1 MSHPQALSQVART
14 RRRGFTT
21 RPAMRAAGIATTVV
35 AMTLATPTTA
45 GATSLPVL
53 LTSSDAALQPLIDQI
68 LAGQQAM
75 VTADSAMPWATPGN
89 NALLPGLWQNLELQQ
104 LLLALHAQSPDQ
116 LFAQIP
122 DLTLGNATNA
132 RQWALLNNPDVFY
145 RITQGLNPNSSYVIS
160 GKFSP
165 GSAELSVNTNSIGPT
180 GSHTVDS
187 LELETGLKINPDG
200 TYTIYV
206 SPNQP
211 DDDSVNWVSS
221 ADANYLLARSTM
233 GDWGLGPSTI
243 NIECVAECS
252 SATTGVTTTG
262 LSPEAIESAL
272 RSVLDGM
279 ARTNGTMLALAQ
291 QGGITAPDNTMSPF
305 ANAST
310 GVIGAAAAQ
319 YNSAGSFSLQPD
331 QALIVKVPDV
341 DVAKYG
347 GINLYTAW
355 GQTLPYPLSINSYNN
370 TQAFHSDD
378 GYTYYVVSAQNPGV
392 ANWLDTDGLQNGAI
406 YARYLN
412 LPEGTDLTGLA
423 VTTQVVPVADVGQYL
438 PADTP
443 TVSPAEFAAMMN
455 ERVLTYDYAMDV
467 ARAAN
472 TEWVTEQLWV
482 HDLRDAMGASQFA
495 AVFGED
501 PFTPMWMRLTPAL
514 SPDWLAVGKDFLTNP
529 TGSLTAFMNTLPLA
543 GNDINLPVLLTQ
555 ELLQQN
561 FTETFHAVQAGVT
574 SGNWGQ
580 VFADLQTGG
589 QQLFS
594 ILNDALFDP
603 NTSITAGILNARDD
617 LATAVMT
624 ANGGFPTEAGLLA
637 TLEWAVMP
645 QLTQLAT
652 ATSSADVATDFSALM
667 AALGNAFDS
676 LH

>member
-1 MSHPQALSQVART
+1 MPHKRALGQVVRT

-21 RPAMRAAGIATTVV
+21 RPAVRAAGVATTV
-35 AMTLATPTTA
+35 MTLTLATPTA
-45 GATSLPVL
+45 GAAPSLPVM
-53 LTSSDAALQPLIDQI
+53 LTSSDSALQPLIDQI

-75 VTADSAMPWATPGN
+75 VTANSAMPWATPGN
-89 NALLPGLWQNLELQQ
+89 IALLPGLWQNLELQQ
-104 LLLALHAQSPDQ
+104 LILELHAQNPDQ

-122 DLTLGNATNA
+122 DLTLGNAANV

-145 RITQGLNPNSSYVIS
+145 RITQGLNPDSSYVIS
-160 GKFSP
+160 GKFSS

-206 SPNQP
+206 SPTKP

-233 GDWGLGPSTI
+233 GDWGLGPSAI

-252 SATTGVTTTG
+252 SATTGVTANG
-262 LSPEAIESAL
+262 LSSEAIESAL

-291 QGGITAPDNTMSPF
+291 QGGITVPENTMSPF
-305 ANAST
+305 ANASA

-319 YNSAGSFSLQPD
+319 YNSAGSFNLEPD

-370 TQAFHSDD
+370 TQSFHSED

-392 ANWLDTDGLQNGAI
+392 ANWLDTGGLENGAV

-423 VTTQVVPVADVGQYL
+423 VTTQVVPVADVSQYL
-438 PADTP
+438 PDDTP

-467 ARAAN
+467 ARTAN
-472 TEWVTEQLWV
+472 TEWVTQQLWM

-501 PFTPMWMRLTPAL
+501 PFTPMWLRLTPAL
-514 SPDWLAVGKDFLTNP
+514 SPDWFAVAKDFLTNP
-529 TGSLTAFMNTLPLA
+529 TGSLTAFLNTLPLA
-543 GNDINLPVLLTQ
+543 GNDINLPLLLTQ
-555 ELLQQN
+555 ELLRQN
-561 FTETFHAVQAGVT
+561 FTETFHAVQASVT
-574 SGNWGQ
+574 SGNWAQ
-580 VFADLQTGG
+580 VFTDVQTGG

-617 LATAVMT
+617 LATAIMT
-624 ANGGFPTEAGLLA
+624 SNGGFPTEAGLLS
-637 TLEWAVMP
+637 TLQWGLMS
-645 QLTQLAT
+645 QLTQLDAD
-652 ATSSADVATDFSALM
+652 SSLSDIAGLLNSAFSEL
-667 AALGNAFDS
+667 DS
-676 LH
+676 LF

>member
-1 MSHPQALSQVART
+1 MSHTKARQVVRAHRRSFTATPAARAI
-14 RRRGFTT
+14 GV
-21 RPAMRAAGIATTVV
+21 ATAVM
-35 AMTLATPTTA
+35 AMTLAAPTTA
-45 GATSLPVL
+45 EATALPVL

-89 NALLPGLWQNLELQQ
+89 IELLPDLWQNLLLQQ
-104 LLLALHAQSPDQ
+104 LILALHAQNPDQ

-122 DLTLGNATNA
+122 DLTLGNAANV

-145 RITQGLNPNSSYVIS
+145 RITQGLDPDSSYVIS
-160 GKFSP
+160 GKFAP

-180 GSHTVDS
+180 GSRTVDS

-206 SPNQP
+206 SPDRP

-252 SATTGVTTTG
+252 SATTGVTASG

-291 QGGITAPDNTMSPF
+291 QGGITVPENTMSPF
-305 ANAST
+305 ANASA

-319 YNSAGSFSLQPD
+319 YNSAGSFNLQPD

-370 TQAFHSDD
+370 TQSFHSED

-392 ANWLDTDGLQNGAI
+392 ANWLDTGGLESGAV

-438 PADTP
+438 PDDTP

-467 ARAAN
+467 ARGAN
-472 TEWVTEQLWV
+472 TEWVTQQLWM

-501 PFTPMWMRLTPAL
+501 PYTPMWMRLTPAL
-514 SPDWLAVGKDFLTNP
+514 SPDWFAVAKDFLTNP
-529 TGSLTAFMNTLPLA
+529 TGSLTAFFNALPLA

-555 ELLQQN
+555 ELLRQN
-561 FTETFHAVQAGVT
+561 FTETIQAVQASVV
-574 SGNWGQ
+574 SGNWAN
-580 VFADLQTGG
+580 VFTDVQTGG

-603 NTSITAGILNARDD
+603 NTSISAGILNARDD

-624 ANGGFPTEAGLLA
+624 ANGGFPTEAGLLS
-637 TLEWAVMP
+637 TLQWSLMP
-645 QLTQLAT
+645 QLSQLDANSSLSDI
-652 ATSSADVATDFSALM
+652 AGLLSSALSEL
-667 AALGNAFDS
+667 NS
-676 LH
+676 LF